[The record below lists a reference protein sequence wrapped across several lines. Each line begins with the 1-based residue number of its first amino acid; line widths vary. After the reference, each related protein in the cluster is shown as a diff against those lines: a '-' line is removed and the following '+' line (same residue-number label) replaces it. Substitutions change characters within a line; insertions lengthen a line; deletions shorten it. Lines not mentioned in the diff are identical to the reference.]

1 MVLEMRY
8 IFPFNYVYY
17 LYKITNLLNNKVYI
31 GRTKNPRYRYRQ
43 HNYCIEHISDS
54 NLTHQKIH
62 REISSVGSEHF
73 VFEVFEKCNSFGESC
88 DRELYWIKFYNSEN
102 DGYGYNEKGR
112 AFDSISLSNEHKRRM
127 SLKMSGKGN
136 PMFGK
141 KQSPETLRKMSI
153 MFSGENNPFFGRT
166 HSEESKKKIGLSSK
180 GRCAG
185 ENNAHSKLT
194 VQKVKEIREKWKTGN
209 YTKISLSKEYD
220 VSAVTIGDIISRK
233 TWSTI

>member
-1 MVLEMRY
+1 MRY
-8 IFPFNYVYY
+8 ICPFNDVYY

-43 HNYCIEHISDS
+43 HNYYAEHILDN

-73 VFEVFEKCNSFGESC
+73 IFEVFEKCNSFGDSC
-88 DRELYWIKFYNSEN
+88 DRELYYIKFYNSED
-102 DGYGYNEKGR
+102 DGYGYNEKGQV
-112 AFDSISLSNEHKRRM
+112 FDSISLSNDHKRRM
-127 SLKMSGKGN
+127 SLKMSGEGN

-141 KQSPETLRKMSI
+141 KKSLETLRKMSI
-153 MFSGENNPFFGRT
+153 MFSGDGNPFFGRT
-166 HSEESKKKIGLSSK
+166 HSEWSKKKIGDSSK

-194 VQKVKEIREKWKTGN
+194 IQKVKEIREKWKTGN
-209 YTKISLSKEYD
+209 YTKVALSKEYR
-220 VSAVTIGDIISRK
+220 VSAVTIGNIISGK
-233 TWSTI
+233 TWNTNE